1 MNVIKLS
8 GVVNDA
14 PKFSHECKGENFYT
28 FDIATERRSGYVD
41 VIPCVV
47 PELLVG
53 MIEQYGKYMVL
64 GEVRTRNV
72 KAVDSSRIRCEVS
85 VFVKNVDE
93 YCGEDVNEVHAV
105 GYICRKPSY
114 RTTPLGRNVSDLT
127 IACPRETVNRTDYI
141 PTIAW
146 GRSAERASVMS
157 VGDKVSL
164 SGRMQ

>member
-93 YCGEDVNEVHAV
+93 YWNEVNKASIKYCNGIKELREYCGGNLH
-105 GYICRKPSY
+105 RQ
-114 RTTPLGRNVSDLT
+114 RNGFAGINGNIEYV
-127 IACPRETVNRTDYI
+127 
-141 PTIAW
+141 
-146 GRSAERASVMS
+146 AERI
-157 VGDKVSL
+157 
-164 SGRMQ
+164 